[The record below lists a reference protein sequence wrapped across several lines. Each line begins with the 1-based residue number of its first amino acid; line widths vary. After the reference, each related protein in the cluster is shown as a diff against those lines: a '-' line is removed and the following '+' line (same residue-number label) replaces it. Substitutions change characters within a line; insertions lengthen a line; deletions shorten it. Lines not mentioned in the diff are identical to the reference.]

1 MKTFNQFTEDVE
13 KIKELGDTIQNNKS
27 VKKIKNSLQSGKIDI
42 NQLKDFVNSDDAK
55 KLKNTAINTLLDV
68 GQSYLNQ
75 AKESSKGG
83 NNKGGNKK

>member
-68 GQSYLNQ
+68 GQSYLNK
-75 AKESSKGG
+75 AKESAKKGG
-83 NNKGGNKK
+83 KQK